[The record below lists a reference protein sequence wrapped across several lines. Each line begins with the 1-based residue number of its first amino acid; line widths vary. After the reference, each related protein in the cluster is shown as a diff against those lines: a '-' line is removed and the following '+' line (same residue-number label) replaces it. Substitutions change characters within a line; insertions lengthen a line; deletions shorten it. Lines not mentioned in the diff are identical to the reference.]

1 MSHYIRKNGSYMPS
15 EARPSREAAGEALRR
30 GKGPLHLLSIIALCA
45 MSACGGK
52 SVGESLGVSRDAPDE
67 YTVVSRPSL
76 AVPPDFNLRP
86 PQPGEAPREPTADE
100 AARSIITGKPQTA
113 PADPAKLELPKVDT
127 AVTPVIAK
135 EAPTPATDAFLKRA
149 GADQSDANIRDELR
163 TDAATPA
170 DTSKAKTLYDQVI
183 GADKQEPVV
192 DPKKETERLRTNKDE
207 GKPANTGDVP
217 TVPTKE
223 PSVIDSIFSW

>member
-52 SVGESLGVSRDAPDE
+52 SVGESLGVS
-67 YTVVSRPSL
+67 
-76 AVPPDFNLRP
+76 LRP